1 MKEKWMNY
9 DCKKLIFE
17 GHEAIIVYP
26 EEGCAN
32 GYLAVK
38 TEYWNA
44 FPEAIEL
51 PLLEK
56 GFHLCHIQNDNR
68 WGVNEDLDRKARF
81 IRYVQAECGLEKKCV
96 PVGLSCGGLFAVK
109 MAARYPELIGCLYL
123 DAPVINYMSCP
134 CGFGIGNRLSEDH
147 AEILDA
153 LGMKDISQLLA
164 YRDMPLDNIGAV
176 VEHKIPAVLV
186 AGDCDQTVPY
196 CENGIFLEQAY
207 RDAGVDIEV
216 FIKPGGDHHPHG
228 LKDPEP
234 AIDFILRHCR

>member
-1 MKEKWMNY
+1 MNGKWKGY
-9 DCKKLIFE
+9 SCKKLVFE
-17 GHEAIIVYP
+17 NHDAVIVYP

-32 GYLAVK
+32 GFLAVK
-38 TEYWNA
+38 TEYWDA
-44 FPEAIEL
+44 FPEAAEL
-51 PLLEK
+51 PLLER
-56 GFHLCHIQNDNR
+56 GFHLCYIQNDNR
-68 WGVNEDLDRKARF
+68 WGTNEDLDRKARF
-81 IRYVQAECGLEKKCV
+81 IRYVQSECGLRKKCV

-109 MAARYPELIGCLYL
+109 MAARYPELTGCLYL

-147 AEILDA
+147 AEILNA

-164 YRDMPLDNIGAV
+164 YRDMPLDKIGAL
-176 VEHKIPAVLV
+176 VEHRIPVVLV
-186 AGDCDQTVPY
+186 AGDSDRSVPY

-234 AIDFILRHCR
+234 AIDFIVRHCC